1 MPKLAGVAVAVGDA
15 VLLDAV
21 RPRFAPALAVLA
33 HPHAALARSGA
44 DGALLPVLSTLVWS
58 AAAWLGLGLLAA
70 VASGLPGS
78 AGRTGA
84 LVARLL
90 LPRAA
95 RAVLAGSAGLG
106 ALLAP
111 VAAGAAPAP
120 HPASAPAATPPA
132 PAWPV
137 PSSASAARTPPA
149 WPVARSG
156 APSSPAASAPTT
168 SPASAA
174 PTGRASHPGGARR
187 VTVRPGDSL
196 WAITAHRLG
205 PRATPARVAAE
216 WPRWFAA
223 NRAVIGDDPDLIRPG
238 QELAPPARPAEEARP

>member
-1 MPKLAGVAVAVGDA
+1 MAKLAGIAVAVGDG
-15 VLLDAV
+15 VLLGAV

-44 DGALLPVLSTLVWS
+44 DGALLPVLSALVWS

-70 VASGLPGS
+70 AASGLPGL
-78 AGRTGA
+78 AGRAGA

-106 ALLAP
+106 VLLAP

-120 HPASAPAATPPA
+120 HPAPAPAATPPA

-137 PSSASAARTPPA
+137 PSSTSAARTPPA
-149 WPVARSG
+149 WPVARSS
-156 APSSPAASAPTT
+156 APPSPAASAP
-168 SPASAA
+168 PASTAS
-174 PTGRASHPGGARR
+174 PERASRPAGDR

-196 WAITAHRLG
+196 WAITARRLG
-205 PRATPARVAAE
+205 SRATPARVAAE

-223 NRAVIGDDPDLIRPG
+223 NHAVIGDDPDLIRPG

>member
-1 MPKLAGVAVAVGDA
+1 MAKLAGVAVAVGDG
-15 VLLDAV
+15 VLLGAV

-70 VASGLPGS
+70 VASGLPGL
-78 AGRTGA
+78 AGRAGA

-106 ALLAP
+106 VLLAP

-120 HPASAPAATPPA
+120 HPAPAPAATPPA

-137 PSSASAARTPPA
+137 PSSTSAARTPPV
-149 WPVARSG
+149 WPVARSS
-156 APSSPAASAPTT
+156 APPSPAASVPTT
-168 SPASAA
+168 PPASAA
-174 PTGRASHPGGARR
+174 PTRHASDPAR

-196 WAITAHRLG
+196 WAITARRLG
-205 PRATPARVAAE
+205 SRATPARVAAE

-223 NRAVIGDDPDLIRPG
+223 NHAVIGDDADLIRPG